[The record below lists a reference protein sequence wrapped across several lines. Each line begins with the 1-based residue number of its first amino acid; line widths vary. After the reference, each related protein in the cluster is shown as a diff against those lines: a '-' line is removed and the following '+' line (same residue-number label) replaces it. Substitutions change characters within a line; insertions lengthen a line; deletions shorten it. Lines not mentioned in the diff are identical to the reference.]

1 MILEILTFI
10 LLARVA
16 LYDIKTYLIR
26 NLDIF
31 LLFIFL
37 TPKIA
42 KTWEFGLINLI
53 IYSLI
58 NISVKGKIGAGDV
71 KLSAILGLM
80 LDSYFQLFN
89 ALSYTWI
96 IGGIYAL
103 LLRSKT
109 IAFAPFMIC
118 GTYLAKIFLLQ
129 G

>member
-16 LYDIKTYLIR
+16 IYDIKTYLIS

-31 LLFIFL
+31 LLLIFL

-42 KTWEFGLINLI
+42 NRWEFALINLI

-58 NISVKGKIGAGDV
+58 NVLAKGKIGAGDI

-80 LDSYFQLFN
+80 LDTYFQLFN

-103 LLRSKT
+103 LMGSKT

-118 GTYLAKIFLLQ
+118 GTYLAKIFWLQ

>member
-1 MILEILTFI
+1 VILEILTFI

-16 LYDIKTYLIR
+16 IYDIKTYLIS

-31 LLFIFL
+31 LLLIFL

-42 KTWEFGLINLI
+42 NRWEFALINLI

-58 NISVKGKIGAGDV
+58 NVLAKGKIGAGDI
-71 KLSAILGLM
+71 KLSVISGLM
-80 LDSYFQLFN
+80 LDTYFQLFN

-103 LLRSKT
+103 LMGSKT

-118 GTYLAKIFLLQ
+118 GTYLAKIF
-129 G
+129 